1 METEVLLPEPI
12 EKIAKEIETG
22 YEAENVPLGS
32 YLLLMGAYSLFFAA
46 LYKASSRGRDQFEK
60 PKGLDL
66 ALLTIASY
74 KFSRVIT
81 MSFIGS
87 AVRAPFTKRG
97 PSLKAGEVQDQAR
110 GRGLQRAIGNMV
122 TCPFCFNVWSTT
134 LFVFGY
140 SISKKLTTQV
150 AYVLSIAA
158 AGDFLHLGYRNVR
171 ELSR

>member
-1 METEVLLPEPI
+1 METEILIAEPI
-12 EKIAKEIETG
+12 QKVVKEIETG
-22 YEAENVPLGS
+22 YEAGEVPLGS
-32 YLLLMGAYSLFFAA
+32 YLLLMGAYSLFFAGM
-46 LYKASSRGRDQFEK
+46 YKLATKDRPHLEK
-60 PKGLDL
+60 PKGMDL

-97 PSLKAGEVQDQAR
+97 QSLRAGEVQDQAR
-110 GRGLQRAIGNMV
+110 GSGLQRAIGSML

-134 LFVFGY
+134 LFTFGY
-140 SISKKLTTQV
+140 TIHKRLTTQV